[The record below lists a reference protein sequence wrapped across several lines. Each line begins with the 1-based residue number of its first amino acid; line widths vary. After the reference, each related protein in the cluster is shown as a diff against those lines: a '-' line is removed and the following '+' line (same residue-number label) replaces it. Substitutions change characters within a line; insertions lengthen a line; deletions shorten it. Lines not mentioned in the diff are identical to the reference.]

1 MLLTLR
7 QAGSVFGAAH
17 WPDLQPELAPPACVG
32 FSIVRSLGSGS
43 SSFEQIRLRHWVLNV
58 LILGIFDLLSKQSK
72 AG

>member
-32 FSIVRSLGSGS
+32 LSIVWASRLCGLLDCEVSWEW
-43 SSFEQIRLRHWVLNV
+43 EQ
-58 LILGIFDLLSKQSK
+58 
-72 AG
+72 